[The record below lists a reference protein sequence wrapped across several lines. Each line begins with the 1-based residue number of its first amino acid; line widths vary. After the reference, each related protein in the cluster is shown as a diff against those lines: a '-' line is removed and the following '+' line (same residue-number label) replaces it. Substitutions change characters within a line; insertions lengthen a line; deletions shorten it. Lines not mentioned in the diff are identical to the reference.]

1 MREEDLFSELK
12 QSLEQAKEI
21 EKSLKLK
28 NTLEENIK
36 HVEEYISNTHEKG
49 IDLSEDYLEKLLTEL
64 TEAYKMCVDNG
75 VTYSAKE
82 I

>member
-1 MREEDLFSELK
+1 MREDLFSELK

-36 HVEEYISNTHEKG
+36 RVEEYISNTHDKSV
-49 IDLSEDYLEKLLTEL
+49 INSEDYLEKLLTEL
-64 TEAYKMCVDNG
+64 TEAYKMCVDNE
-75 VTYSAKE
+75 VTYSTKE